1 VRRAAA
7 WFARNFRWIAAVATA
22 VGIAVAVYAQ
32 WDAIVDFD
40 WSLPWWLIVSSV
52 LAFAAAPIVQ
62 GFSFWLILR
71 LLGGRARLDEAMV
84 VWSRSFLLRY
94 APSGALAIVVRVRER
109 DRLAASREQILV
121 ATAYE
126 QLAALLAGA
135 LASVVCFAA
144 AGFWPH
150 WLALAIGLPGLALAV
165 AVRPAFAGRL
175 LHALLVRRG
184 LDVPRL
190 LRGRQLAL
198 ATALNVPAWAATGL
212 GAWLLVDGM
221 ESSKDA
227 GYFWLTAVYAL
238 AWLVGFVLPA
248 LPGGLGARDGMLVAL
263 LAARFG
269 AGVASALAI
278 GVRLANTVGE
288 FIAIGLV
295 EAGYRAWRATR
306 VRTGAPELPSSGL
319 DSKTVE

>member
-1 VRRAAA
+1 VKGAAA
-7 WFARNFRWIAAVATA
+7 WFARHFRWIAAVATL
-22 VGIAVAVYAQ
+22 VGIVIAVVGQ
-32 WDAIVDFD
+32 REAIAEFD
-40 WSLPWWLIVSSV
+40 WSLSWRLLAASV
-52 LAFAAAPIVQ
+52 LAFAAAPLVQ

-71 LLGGRARLDEAMV
+71 MLGVRAPFPEAMV
-84 VWSRSFLLRY
+84 IWSRAFLLRY
-94 APSGALAIVVRVRER
+94 APSGALAIVIRVRER
-109 DRLAASREQILV
+109 DRLTASREQVLI

-135 LASVVCFAA
+135 IASVTCFAA

-150 WLALAIGLPGLALAV
+150 WLALAIGIPALAIAV

-175 LHALLVRRG
+175 LHAVLRRRG
-184 LDVPRL
+184 LEVPRL
-190 LRGRQLAL
+190 LRGRHLAI
-198 ATALNVPAWAATGL
+198 ATAVNVPAWAATGL
-212 GAWLLVDGM
+212 GAWVLVDGM

-278 GVRLANTVGE
+278 ALRLANTIGE
-288 FIAIGLV
+288 FLAIGLV
-295 EAGYRAWRATR
+295 EAAYFVVKQTGGG
-306 VRTGAPELPSSGL
+306 RTSPRS
-319 DSKTVE
+319 THR

>member
-1 VRRAAA
+1 VKGAAA
-7 WFARNFRWIAAVATA
+7 WFARHFRWIAAVATA
-22 VGIAVAVYAQ
+22 VGIGVAVYAQ
-32 WDAIVDFD
+32 REAIAEFD
-40 WSLPWWLIVSSV
+40 WSLPWWLVAGSV
-52 LAFAAAPIVQ
+52 VAFAAAPLVQ

-71 LLGGRARLDEAMV
+71 LLGGSPRLLDAMV

-126 QLAALLAGA
+126 QLAALMAGA
-135 LASVVCFAA
+135 IASVACFAA

-150 WLALAIGLPGLALAV
+150 WLALAIGAPAVVVGV

-175 LHALLVRRG
+175 LHAFLVRRG

-190 LRGRQLAL
+190 LRGRHLAL
-198 ATALNVPAWAATGL
+198 ATAVNVPAWAATGA
-212 GAWLLVDGM
+212 GAWILIDGM
-221 ESSKDA
+221 ESAKDA

-248 LPGGLGARDGMLVAL
+248 LPGGLGARDGTLVAL

-278 GVRLANTVGE
+278 AVRLANTIGE
-288 FIAIGLV
+288 FVAMALIEVVYFVGRRTARVAV
-295 EAGYRAWRATR
+295 EATAVGKDAK
-306 VRTGAPELPSSGL
+306 GS
-319 DSKTVE
+319 

>member
-1 VRRAAA
+1 VKAAAA
-7 WFARNFRWIAAVATA
+7 WFARHFRWIAAIATV
-22 VGIAVAVYAQ
+22 VGIGVAVYAQ
-32 WDAIVDFD
+32 REAIAEFD
-40 WSLPWWLIVSSV
+40 WSLPWWLVAGSV
-52 LAFAAAPIVQ
+52 LAFAAAPLVQ

-71 LLGGRARLDEAMV
+71 LLGGSPRLLHAMV

-94 APSGALAIVVRVRER
+94 APSGALAIVIRVRER
-109 DRLAASREQILV
+109 DRLAATREQILV

-126 QLAALLAGA
+126 QLAALMAGA
-135 LASVVCFAA
+135 IASVACFTA

-150 WLALAIGLPGLALAV
+150 WLALAIGVPAVAVAV

-175 LHALLVRRG
+175 LHAFLARRG

-190 LRGRQLAL
+190 LRGRHLAL
-198 ATALNVPAWAATGL
+198 ATAVNVPAWAATGA
-212 GAWLLVDGM
+212 GAWVLIDGM
-221 ESSKDA
+221 ESAKDA

-248 LPGGLGARDGMLVAL
+248 LPGGLGARDGTLVAL

-288 FIAIGLV
+288 FVAIGLV
-295 EAGYRAWRATR
+295 EVAYLVWRRSGREA
-306 VRTGAPELPSSGL
+306 VVPSAIGE
-319 DSKTVE
+319 DSEGS

>member
-1 VRRAAA
+1 VSHAAA
-7 WFARNFRWIAAVATA
+7 WFGRHFRWIAAVATL
-22 VGIAVAVYAQ
+22 VGIVVAVVGQ
-32 WDAIVDFD
+32 REAIAEFD
-40 WSLPWWLIVSSV
+40 WSVSWPLLAASV
-52 LAFAAAPIVQ
+52 LAFAAAPLVQ

-71 LLGGRARLDEAMV
+71 MLRVPAPFPEAMLI
-84 VWSRSFLLRY
+84 WSRAFLLRY
-94 APSGALAIVVRVRER
+94 APSGALAIVIRVRER
-109 DRLAASREQILV
+109 DRLAASREQIYM

-135 LASVVCFAA
+135 IASVVCFVA

-150 WLALAIGLPGLALAV
+150 WLALAIGIPAVAIAV

-175 LHALLVRRG
+175 LHALLKRRG
-184 LDVPRL
+184 LEVPRL
-190 LRGRQLAL
+190 LRGRHLAI
-198 ATALNVPAWAATGL
+198 ATAVNVPAWAATGL
-212 GAWLLVDGM
+212 GAFVLIDGM

-238 AWLVGFVLPA
+238 AWLVGFLLPA

-278 GVRLANTVGE
+278 AVRLANTIGE
-288 FIAIGLV
+288 FVAIGLV
-295 EAGYRAWRATR
+295 EAAHFVVTRIGGRARGYAR
-306 VRTGAPELPSSGL
+306 SSHR
-319 DSKTVE
+319 

>member
-7 WFARNFRWIAAVATA
+7 LFARHFRWIAAVATV

-32 WDAIVDFD
+32 REAIADFD
-40 WSLPWWLIVSSV
+40 WSLSWRLLVVSV
-52 LAFAAAPIVQ
+52 LAFAAAPLVQ

-71 LLGGRARLDEAMV
+71 LLGVPTRLPEAMLI
-84 VWSRSFLLRY
+84 WSRAFLLRY
-94 APSGALAIVVRVRER
+94 APSGALAIVIRVRER
-109 DRLAASREQILV
+109 DRLAASREQILI

-135 LASVVCFAA
+135 IASVVCFVA
-144 AGFWPH
+144 AGLWPH
-150 WLALAIGLPGLALAV
+150 WLALAIGLPAVALAV

-175 LHALLVRRG
+175 LHALLRRRG

-190 LRGRQLAL
+190 LRGRHLAL
-198 ATALNVPAWAATGL
+198 ATAVNVPAWAATGL
-212 GAWLLVDGM
+212 GAFVLIDGM

-227 GYFWLTAVYAL
+227 GFLWLTAVYAL

-263 LAARFG
+263 LATRFG

-278 GVRLANTVGE
+278 AVRLANTIGE
-288 FIAIGLV
+288 FVAIAFV
-295 EAGYRAWRATR
+295 EVAYRCWRRFGRKPEVWAELSR
-306 VRTGAPELPSSGL
+306 SGPRTS
-319 DSKTVE
+319 